1 MKITNKYEYEVCKL
15 HLIFFKVTIQQFK
28 KWALWVYNYNFF
40 PFLEKIKFYKAFL
53 NQFEFLIYLIIIAR
67 FTILNWKKTKK
78 EMSNLN
84 NSIEK
89 KEDSFRQVGNSE
101 EVRKEDIEAVVS
113 WFVLLLNLMED
124 PFLVSSI

>member
-1 MKITNKYEYEVCKL
+1 MSMEYGVWRKCVY
-15 HLIFFKVTIQQFK
+15 LIFFEVTIQQFK
-28 KWALWVYNYNFF
+28 KWALWVYNFNFVSF
-40 PFLEKIKFYKAFL
+40 SRKKLKIIKLFL
-53 NQFEFLIYLIIIAR
+53 NQFEILIYLIIIAR